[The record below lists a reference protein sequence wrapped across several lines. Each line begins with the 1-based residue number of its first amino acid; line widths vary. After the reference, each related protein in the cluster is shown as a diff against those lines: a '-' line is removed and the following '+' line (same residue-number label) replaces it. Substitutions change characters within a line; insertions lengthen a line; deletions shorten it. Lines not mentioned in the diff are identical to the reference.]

1 MRVELL
7 YFDGCPSW
15 QAAYEHLKVALVE
28 LGLPD
33 DVRLVHVQTNEQA
46 LGLRFAGSPTIRLNG
61 QDLFPTDQADYGLGC
76 RLYMTPEGMRGYPTV
91 GMLREAIHR
100 HFPIS
105 QQERSE

>member
-15 QAAYEHLKVALVE
+15 QAAYDHLKLALDG
-28 LGLPD
+28 LGFPD

-46 LGLRFAGSPTIRLNG
+46 LELRFAGSPTIYLNG

-100 HFPIS
+100 HLPIS
-105 QQERSE
+105 EQE